1 MKRWIIAL
9 GTAWLLALG
18 SARADAAGRT
28 LTFGIV
34 PQQAASKLAMLW
46 GPVLGYLSGKTGFE
60 LVFKTAPNIPEFE
73 RRVRAGEYDL
83 AYMNPYHFTV
93 FNRAPGYR
101 AMARQAGARIKGIIV
116 VRRDDTVRDLAG
128 LAGTELAFPAPAAF
142 AATLLP
148 QAELR
153 QQGVPFTARYVS
165 SHDSVY
171 RGVAKGLFPAGGGI
185 QRTFENVAP
194 EVREQLRILWHT
206 KGYTPHAIAAHP
218 SLDEETFLKVQT
230 AMVQMNESAEGRAL
244 LAAIKFDGLQAAT
257 DADWD
262 DVRALRIGVLSED
275 RR

>member
-18 SARADAAGRT
+18 GARADAAGRT

-153 QQGVPFTARYVS
+153 QQGFRSRHDMSLRTTPFTVVS
-165 SHDSVY
+165 RRDCS
-171 RGVAKGLFPAGGGI
+171 RPAAASNAPSRMSLPRCASSCASFGI
-185 QRTFENVAP
+185 PRVIRLT
-194 EVREQLRILWHT
+194 
-206 KGYTPHAIAAHP
+206 P
-218 SLDEETFLKVQT
+218 SLHTRHSTKKPF
-230 AMVQMNESAEGRAL
+230 
-244 LAAIKFDGLQAAT
+244 
-257 DADWD
+257 
-262 DVRALRIGVLSED
+262 
-275 RR
+275 